1 MENYPE
7 IDNYLKLLSEK
18 RELSK
23 DKERNKDKIYELQLK
38 INSTQKDVI
47 NIVENILIEMGLKKR
62 KILSDFDVQ
71 MKFDA
76 GLMIKFRNVPSIN
89 FKTEFEKKIKNLV
102 SANYCGDARRVF
114 YMFKY

>member
-7 IDNYLKLLSEK
+7 IDNYLKLLREK

-23 DKERNKDKIYELQLK
+23 DKEKNGDKLHELQLK
-38 INSTQKDVI
+38 INSSQKDVI
-47 NIVENILIEMGLKKR
+47 NIVEDILTEMGLKKR
-62 KILSDFDVQ
+62 KILSDFDVE

-76 GLMIKFRNVPSIN
+76 GLMIKFRNVPSID
-89 FKTEFEKKIKNLV
+89 FKTKFENKISSLV